1 MTTDSPSTTPS
12 TATSLDVAT
21 LRVAS
26 VKDGVAEFTVPGTQY
41 HLHLTVD
48 PGFEAAAGH
57 RVKGRVH
64 GKALRM
70 HRAGAG
76 GNFIEPLQGRPRIV
90 QGTVL
95 AVDPAANEVI
105 LDLVVPVRVAMQS
118 GQSAT
123 AFSTGD
129 VVNFYMEPGTRFTA
143 ISAD

>member
-1 MTTDSPSTTPS
+1 MTTDSPSTAHS
-12 TATSLDVAT
+12 TAALDVAA

-26 VKDGVAEFTVPGTQY
+26 LGDGVAEFTVPGTQY
-41 HLHLTVD
+41 HLHLVVD
-48 PGFEAAAGH
+48 PGFEAAVGH
-57 RVKGRVH
+57 RIKGRVH